1 MDTKLIFDSYLPEY
15 KTTWLEV
22 FREIIKKTLED
33 VDRIEDNVIDIIKTS
48 VVPEI
53 AFFLYALHNG
63 SLPQEWLHKVIQLLT
78 GKMDMTKI
86 EQTKVEPEKTE
97 SVLSKASIEKLP
109 KRFRTTKRNQHE
121 IMIKKPLAKTRRA
134 LKLHGLKI

>member
-1 MDTKLIFDSYLPEY
+1 MD
-15 KTTWLEV
+15 
-22 FREIIKKTLED
+22 IKKSQLNAKAILAE
-33 VDRIEDNVIDIIKTS
+33 
-48 VVPEI
+48 
-53 AFFLYALHNG
+53 L
-63 SLPQEWLHKVIQLLT
+63 EWLHKVIQLLT
-78 GKMDMTKI
+78 GKMDMTKMDMTKI